1 MDDCLEHLMGCCSE
15 NRLGQH
21 LGVRLVIR
29 WGHCLVIR
37 LAMYLGR
44 SKVNHLA
51 QKMVQS
57 STSPWGFGQHC
68 CWGLDLDCGWV
79 LN

>member
-1 MDDCLEHLMGCCSE
+1 MDDCLEHPMGCWSE

-21 LGVRLVIR
+21 LGVR
-29 WGHCLVIR
+29 LVIR